1 MATEVSI
8 CSNALRK
15 LGDDPITSL
24 TDDTERARLCNSFY
38 ESSRDACLRAHPWNF
53 AITRATLAQLSST
66 PAYGFS
72 YQYALPTDPYCL
84 RVLEMEYQDYI
95 FKIENLATEGR
106 VLLSDESTAKILYIA
121 RITDTSLFDS
131 LFVDLLTA
139 KLSINLAYAI
149 TGSLKVQEQMYLL
162 YTKILSEARSVD
174 GQEGFIDDLV
184 SDTFTDFRKGF

>member
-24 TDDTERARLCNSFY
+24 TEDTERARLCNAFY
-38 ESSRDACLRAHPWNF
+38 NTARDSLLRSHPWNF
-53 AITRATLAQLSST
+53 AITRASLTRLSST
-66 PAYGFS
+66 PAYGFA

-106 VLLSDESTAKILYIA
+106 VLLSDESTAKILYVG

-131 LFVDLLTA
+131 LFVDTLTA
-139 KLSINLAYAI
+139 HLSVKLAYPI
-149 TGSLKVQEQMYLL
+149 TNSTSLQLQMHKL
-162 YTKILSEARSVD
+162 YQAKLSEARSVD

-184 SDTFTDFRKGF
+184 SDTFTDFRK

>member
-24 TDDTERARLCNSFY
+24 TEDTERARLCNAFY
-38 ESSRDACLRAHPWNF
+38 ESSRDSLLRSHPWNF
-53 AITRATLAQLSST
+53 AITRATLAQLSTT

-106 VLLSDESTAKILYIA
+106 VLLTDESTAKILYIA

>member
-24 TDDTERARLCNSFY
+24 TDDTERARLGNAFY
-38 ESSRDACLRAHPWNF
+38 ETARDSLLRSHPWNF
-53 AITRATLAQLSST
+53 AITRASLTQLSTT
-66 PAYGFS
+66 PAYGFA

-106 VLLSDESTAKILYIA
+106 VLLSDEGTAKILYIG
-121 RITDTSLFDS
+121 RITDTALFDS
-131 LFVDLLTA
+131 LFVDTLTA
-139 KLSINLAYAI
+139 HLSVKLAYPI
-149 TGSLKVQEQMYLL
+149 TNSTTLQAQMHKL
-162 YTKILSEARSVD
+162 YQAKLSEARSVD

-184 SDTFTDFRKGF
+184 SDTFTDFRK

>member
-24 TDDTERARLCNSFY
+24 TEDTERARLCNAFY
-38 ESSRDACLRAHPWNF
+38 ESSRDSLLRSHPWNF
-53 AITRATLAQLSST
+53 AITRATLAQLSTT
-66 PAYGFS
+66 PAYGFA

-95 FKIENLATEGR
+95 FKIENLATVGR
-106 VLLSDESTAKILYIA
+106 VLLSDESTAKILYVG
-121 RITDTSLFDS
+121 RITDTALFDS
-131 LFVDLLTA
+131 LFVDTLTA
-139 KLSINLAYAI
+139 HLALKLAYPI
-149 TGSLKVQEQMYLL
+149 TNSVTLQAQMQKL
-162 YTKILSEARSVD
+162 YQAKLSEARSVD

-184 SDTFTDFRKGF
+184 SDTFTDFRK

>member
-24 TDDTERARLCNSFY
+24 TEDTERARLCNAFY
-38 ESSRDACLRAHPWNF
+38 ESSRDSLLRSHPWNF
-53 AITRATLAQLSST
+53 AITRATLAKLSRT
-66 PAYGFS
+66 PAYGFA

-95 FKIENLATEGR
+95 FKIENLATVGR
-106 VLLSDESTAKILYIA
+106 VLLSDESTAKILYVG
-121 RITDTSLFDS
+121 RITDTALFDS
-131 LFVDLLTA
+131 LFVDTLTA
-139 KLSINLAYAI
+139 HLALKLAYPI
-149 TGSLKVQEQMYLL
+149 TNSVTLQAQMQKLYQLK
-162 YTKILSEARSVD
+162 LSEARSVD

-184 SDTFTDFRKGF
+184 SDTFTDFRK

>member
-24 TDDTERARLCNSFY
+24 TEDTERARLCNAFY
-38 ESSRDACLRAHPWNF
+38 NTARDSLLRSHPWNF
-53 AITRATLAQLSST
+53 AITRASLTRLSST
-66 PAYGFS
+66 PAYGFA

-106 VLLSDESTAKILYIA
+106 VLLSDESTAKILYVG
-121 RITDTSLFDS
+121 RITDTTLFDS
-131 LFVDLLTA
+131 LFVDTLTA
-139 KLSINLAYAI
+139 HLALKLAYPI
-149 TGSLKVQEQMYLL
+149 TNSVTLQAQMQKL
-162 YTKILSEARSVD
+162 YQAKLSEARSVD

-184 SDTFTDFRKGF
+184 SDTFTDFRK

>member
-24 TDDTERARLCNSFY
+24 TEDTERARLCNAFY
-38 ESSRDACLRAHPWNF
+38 ESSRDSLLRSHPWNF
-53 AITRATLAQLSST
+53 AITRATLAQLSTT
-66 PAYGFS
+66 PAYGFA

-95 FKIENLATEGR
+95 FKIENLATVGR
-106 VLLSDESTAKILYIA
+106 VLLSDESTAKILYVG
-121 RITDTSLFDS
+121 RITDTALFDS
-131 LFVDLLTA
+131 LFVDTLTA
-139 KLSINLAYAI
+139 HLALKLAYPI
-149 TGSLKVQEQMYLL
+149 TNSVTLQAQMQKLYQLK
-162 YTKILSEARSVD
+162 LSEARSVD

-184 SDTFTDFRKGF
+184 SDTFTDFRK

>member
-24 TDDTERARLCNSFY
+24 TEDTERARLCNAFY
-38 ESSRDACLRAHPWNF
+38 NTARDSLLRLHPWNF
-53 AITRATLAQLSST
+53 AITRASLTRLSST
-66 PAYGFS
+66 PAYGFA

-84 RVLEMEYQDYI
+84 RVLEMEYHDYI

-106 VLLSDESTAKILYIA
+106 VLLSDESTAKILYVG
-121 RITDTSLFDS
+121 RITDTTLFDS
-131 LFVDLLTA
+131 LFIDTLTA
-139 KLSINLAYAI
+139 HLALKLAYPI
-149 TGSLKVQEQMYLL
+149 TNSVTLQAQMQKL
-162 YTKILSEARSVD
+162 YQAKLSEARSVD

-184 SDTFTDFRKGF
+184 SDTFTDFRK

>member
-24 TDDTERARLCNSFY
+24 TEDTERARLCNAFY
-38 ESSRDACLRAHPWNF
+38 ESSRDSLLRSHPWNF
-53 AITRATLAQLSST
+53 AITRATLAKLSST
-66 PAYGFS
+66 PAYGFA

-95 FKIENLATEGR
+95 FKIENLATVGR
-106 VLLSDESTAKILYIA
+106 VLLSDESTAKILYIG
-121 RITDTSLFDS
+121 RITDTALFDS
-131 LFVDLLTA
+131 LFVDTLTA
-139 KLSINLAYAI
+139 HLALKLAYPI
-149 TGSLKVQEQMYLL
+149 TNSVTLQAQMQKL
-162 YTKILSEARSVD
+162 YQAKLSEARSVD

-184 SDTFTDFRKGF
+184 SDTFTDFRK

>member
-24 TDDTERARLCNSFY
+24 TEDTERARLCNAFY
-38 ESSRDACLRAHPWNF
+38 ESSRDSLLRSHPWNF
-53 AITRATLAQLSST
+53 AITRATLAQLSTT
-66 PAYGFS
+66 PAYGFA

-95 FKIENLATEGR
+95 FKIENLATVGR
-106 VLLSDESTAKILYIA
+106 VLLSDESTAKILYVG
-121 RITDTSLFDS
+121 RITDTALFDS
-131 LFVDLLTA
+131 LFVDTLTA
-139 KLSINLAYAI
+139 HLALKLAYPI
-149 TGSLKVQEQMYLL
+149 TNSVTLQAQMQKL
-162 YTKILSEARSVD
+162 YQVKLSEARSVD

-184 SDTFTDFRKGF
+184 SDTFTDFRK